1 MVKLNLMS
9 IFLLAFLLFSIGD
22 LVTTIMI
29 AIKHP
34 VFNETAPLFLAG
46 VPLWALVAVKVI
58 IVIYLFYFCHKKYQ
72 TIRYPFM
79 RYVLVYYIVFAAIL
93 NLAVVINNIHYYNIP
108 SEEIVPISDEVKL
121 QFYKEAIGELKVM
134 KNLTPTRE
142 QEIPIIF
149 MFGFINM
156 LQFLVF
162 QSFEKHKMGF
172 KYAREPSLAIEIK

>member
-1 MVKLNLMS
+1 MN
-9 IFLLAFLLFSIGD
+9 IFLLAFLIFSIGD

-34 VFNETAPLFLAG
+34 VFNEAAPLFLMG
-46 VPLWALVAVKVI
+46 VPLWLLVAVKTLV
-58 IVIYLFYFCHKKYQ
+58 VVYLFYFCHKKYH
-72 TIRYPFM
+72 TMKYPFL

-93 NLAVVINNIHYYNIP
+93 NLAVVINNITYYNIP
-108 SEEIVPISDEVKL
+108 SEEIVPVSDEVKL

-142 QEIPIIF
+142 QEIPIIYL
-149 MFGFINM
+149 FGFINM

-172 KYAREPSLAIEIK
+172 KYVREPPLTIEIK

>member
-1 MVKLNLMS
+1 MNV
-9 IFLLAFLLFSIGD
+9 FLFAFLIFSIGD
-22 LVTTIMI
+22 LVTTLMI
-29 AIKHP
+29 YFKHP
-34 VFNETAPLFLAG
+34 VFNEVAPLYLAG
-46 VPLWALVAVKVI
+46 VPLWALVAVKT
-58 IVIYLFYFCHKKYQ
+58 IVVVYLFHFCHKKYH
-72 TIRYPFM
+72 TMKYPFL

-108 SEEIVPISDEVKL
+108 SEDIVPISDEVKL

-149 MFGFINM
+149 MFSFINM

-162 QSFEKHKMGF
+162 QSFEKHKMGL
-172 KYAREPSLAIEIK
+172 KYARNPPLAIEIK